1 MGRTYLEIDSDTD
14 GLAGVL
20 TRRDAVTNS
29 SAFAS
34 TQQAAG
40 RHGNAEPWQQ
50 QHRKPMSINEYTEKR
65 AGCCVMGGISASALS
80 NLDSA
85 FF

>member
-20 TRRDAVTNS
+20 TRRDAVTIS
-29 SAFAS
+29 PAFAS

-40 RHGNAEPWQQ
+40 RHGNAEPQQ
-50 QHRKPMSINEYTEKR
+50 LRLRRRISTPSINDCHYYS
-65 AGCCVMGGISASALS
+65 VII
-80 NLDSA
+80 DY
-85 FF
+85 